1 MCSKPDAPE
10 PIDAG
15 QSQGKYLF
23 GRGFRNYEGVTDP
36 ELQKRWLASEREFRP
51 QWAELNLQDMNTYL
65 GGTEGQGG
73 LLDIQRRS
81 AEAASANEIAAA
93 SAKREAE
100 IGDVEALGSRATE
113 AFRASDPYTQ
123 SILAN
128 QNALS
133 ADLYDRARRVTPEQA
148 RAADQ
153 QSRAA
158 FASRGRL
165 NDNAGV
171 ASEILGRESVLRGN
185 RAEAMQAGNQTLAMN
200 KATASDPFQA
210 ILGRSSGAAQ
220 LGTNYA
226 GGAQSLLGTAT
237 PQLFDDAAGVN
248 LDLANNANQSQYDAA
263 IYGGQ
268 MGMFGSILG
277 GALGGAGS
285 YFGGKKG

>member
-1 MCSKPDAPE
+1 MCAPSAPE
-10 PIDAG
+10 PVDAA

-23 GRGFRNYEGVTDP
+23 GRGFKNFHGVTDP
-36 ELQKRWLASEREFRP
+36 RLQEKWQASEKEFRP
-51 QWAELNLQDMNTYL
+51 GWAELNLADMN
-65 GGTEGQGG
+65 
-73 LLDIQRRS
+73 
-81 AEAASANEIAAA
+81 NAAA
-93 SAKREAE
+93 SAKRDSE
-100 IGDVEALGSRATE
+100 IGDVEALGARATE
-113 AFRASDPYTQ
+113 AFRNSDPYTQ
-123 SILAN
+123 GILAD

-133 ADLYDRARRVTPEQA
+133 QDLYDRAKGVTPQQA

-153 QSRAA
+153 QSREA

-226 GGAQSLLGTAT
+226 GGAQSLLGSAT
-237 PQLFDDAAGVN
+237 PQLFDADAGVN
-248 LDLANNANQSQYDAA
+248 LDLANNANQSQFDSAV
-263 IYGGQ
+263 YGGQ
-268 MGMFGSILG
+268 MG
-277 GALGGAGS
+277 ALGSVIGGGMGGMGS
-285 YFGGKKG
+285 YFGGKA